1 MLSTANRFDPVQPLD
16 RCIIGAGGLLPSLV
30 RLGAETDQN
39 YMNKRLPQAPE
50 LKALLAQ
57 LQAPM
62 SPKQRLRMQAAVV
75 TAEVIA
81 RIQGRSRLK

>member
-1 MLSTANRFDPVQPLD
+1 
-16 RCIIGAGGLLPSLV
+16 
-30 RLGAETDQN
+30 
-39 YMNKRLPQAPE
+39 MNKRLPQAPE